1 MASPAQPISNRSL
14 LEMDRDHLIHP
25 VTSFRAHES
34 RGATILQSGDGMW
47 LTDID
52 GNRVLD
58 AFAGL
63 WCVNV
68 GYGQESIVEAAVE
81 QMRRLPYATGY
92 FHFGSEP
99 AIRLAEKLV
108 SLTPEGLNHVFFTL
122 GGSDAV
128 DSAIRYI
135 THYWNAVGQPSRKQ
149 FIALERGYHG
159 SSTTGSGLTALANF
173 HRNFDVPLKWQHHIP
188 SPYGYRSD
196 AADDAELIAQSV
208 GHLKTKVAQL
218 GNENVAA
225 FFCEP
230 IQGSGGVVVP
240 PKGWLKA
247 MRDCCTDLGILF
259 VADEVITGFGRTG
272 PLFACEAEGVSPDLM
287 TLAKGLTA
295 GYAPMG
301 ALMMSDKVY
310 HGIADGASP
319 DLAIGHGLTYSGHPV
334 SAAIGLEVL
343 RLYLDGGILANGQSV
358 SAKFETGLAA
368 LSDHPL
374 VGDTRGRGML
384 GAIELVADK
393 ASKARFAPE
402 LKLAD
407 RLFAAGYGN
416 GVIFRAFADNIIG
429 LAPAL
434 CCSDDEMEM
443 IFARIRKTLD
453 GLLEESDIRK
463 AIGSQQG

>member
-1 MASPAQPISNRSL
+1 MATSNRSL

-25 VTSFRAHES
+25 VTSFRAHEE
-34 RGATILQSGDGMW
+34 RGATILHSAKGMW
-47 LTDID
+47 VTDID
-52 GNRVLD
+52 NNTVLD

-63 WCVNV
+63 WCVNI
-68 GYGQESIVEAAVE
+68 GFGQESVVEVAAE

-108 SLTPEGLNHVFFTL
+108 AISPEGLDHVFFTL

-135 THYWNAVGQPSRKQ
+135 THYWNAVGRPTKKHY
-149 FIALERGYHG
+149 IALERGYHG
-159 SSTTGSGLTALANF
+159 SSTTGSGLTALPNF
-173 HRNFDVPLKWQHHIP
+173 HRNFDVPLPWQHYIP
-188 SPYGYRSD
+188 SPYAYRSD
-196 AADDAELIAQSV
+196 CLDDASLIAASV
-208 GHLKTKVAQL
+208 SQLRAKVDEL
-218 GNENVAA
+218 GADNVGA

-230 IQGSGGVVVP
+230 IQGSGGVIVP
-240 PKGWLKA
+240 PKGWLRA
-247 MRDCCTDLGILF
+247 MRDVCTELDILF

-272 PLFACEAEGVSPDLM
+272 PMFACEDEGVSPDLM

-301 ALMMSDKVY
+301 ALLMSDKVY
-310 HGIADGASP
+310 QGIADGAAP

-334 SAAIGLEVL
+334 SAAVALEVL
-343 RLYLDGGILANGQSV
+343 RLYGEGGILANGQRV
-358 SAKFETGLAA
+358 GRRFAQGLADMA
-368 LSDHPL
+368 SHPM

-393 ASKARFAPE
+393 ESKARFDPG
-402 LKLAD
+402 LGLPD
-407 RLFAAGYGN
+407 RLFAAGYRN
-416 GVIFRAFADNIIG
+416 GVIFRAFGDNIIG

-434 CCSDDEMEM
+434 CCSEDEMDM
-443 IFARIRKTLD
+443 IFSRITKALD
-453 GLLEESDIRK
+453 DLLSQPDIRQ
-463 AIGSQQG
+463 ALG